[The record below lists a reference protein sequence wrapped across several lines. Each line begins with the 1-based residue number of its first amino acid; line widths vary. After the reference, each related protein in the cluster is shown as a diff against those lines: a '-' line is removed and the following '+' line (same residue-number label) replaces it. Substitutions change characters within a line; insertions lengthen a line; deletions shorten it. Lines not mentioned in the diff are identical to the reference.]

1 MSDIYKLE
9 VFNIYES
16 VMKQELFGNE
26 MEKIGNL
33 WYNVT
38 DRKIVIWKVDYNE
51 EKNFFDFNVII
62 IFDDRVF

>member
-1 MSDIYKLE
+1 MIFFVCDFGVKGVSDIYKLE

-33 WYNVT
+33 
-38 DRKIVIWKVDYNE
+38 
-51 EKNFFDFNVII
+51 
-62 IFDDRVF
+62 